1 MTYNNGDKRSELG
14 RERQRIWR
22 VTRFIA
28 ELDEAGRCRRPMEI
42 ALQARSSGAH
52 LTYSSCMDL
61 RCGVKKNDDRHGK
74 WRSKRGDIR
83 PHNGL

>member
-1 MTYNNGDKRSELG
+1 MPPHNVHR
-14 RERQRIWR
+14 RQR
-22 VTRFIA
+22 RFTARQRA
-28 ELDEAGRCRRPMEI
+28 EICFNDRLDEAGRCRLSMEI
-42 ALQARSSGAH
+42 ALQARSSGSH
-52 LTYSSCMDL
+52 LPHPACMDL